1 MYNFFCK
8 LVKIIFIKAVLRF
21 KRGSAEVEQATADW
35 KVEGMVPLCLCQS
48 VLRQDIEP
56 PLWSL

>member
-1 MYNFFCK
+1 M
-8 LVKIIFIKAVLRF
+8 KAVLRF